1 MIKRNSTCMSSFSN
15 GNEKDSVVRDT
26 DKPHYNSKFLEF
38 IIYVIFLF
46 GPLTGNIVLVLFHV
60 LSVEF
65 SVSPNAILI
74 AIPAFMFPFA
84 FTQLFSGAVS
94 DLKGRF
100 PVLIT
105 GLIIFGFAMLL
116 AAISI
121 SLEMYAIAN
130 ILGGI
135 GFGLVNPVLIALITD
150 ITTPSNIPKK
160 MGFLGASANL
170 GIGLGPLI
178 ASQMILIGWQSIY
191 ILFIGITIFGL
202 IYFIISKRPPQKI
215 PEESGIGVLFSQL
228 STELR
233 RSVVILM
240 FFSAFLISHTYLAIT
255 IWTSRFLAG
264 IIDESLVG
272 LILGIAGV
280 GAAITGALTGSTIKK
295 KGVGIPLIIGS
306 IFLFIALIILLLIGD
321 ITQAD
326 KLVFL
331 ATGWIIS
338 GLAGG
343 TLFPAIT
350 YYSQVLSPKRR
361 GALAGLL
368 TAGYFIGIALVP
380 TTLAPISELYGIT
393 GIYICILGISVLF
406 VLSIFL
412 LYKVAK
418 RKVLNLEPAS
428 H

>member
-1 MIKRNSTCMSSFSN
+1 MPSFSN
-15 GNEKDSVVRDT
+15 NTEIPSVQGRS
-26 DKPHYNSKFLEF
+26 SKFLEV

-46 GPLTGNIVLVLFHV
+46 GPLTGNIINVLFHV

-65 SVSPNAILI
+65 SVSPGAILI

-84 FTQLFSGAVS
+84 ITQLFSGAIS

-100 PVLIT
+100 PVLII
-105 GLIIFGFAMLL
+105 GLIIFGVSMLL
-116 AAISI
+116 AALSISI
-121 SLEMYAIAN
+121 EMYAVAN

-135 GFGLVNPVLIALITD
+135 GFGLINPVLIALITD
-150 ITTPSNIPKK
+150 ITAPPDIPKK
-160 MGFLGASANL
+160 MGYLGASANL
-170 GIGLGPLI
+170 GVGLGPLI
-178 ASQMILIGWQSIY
+178 ASQMISIGWRSIY
-191 ILFIGITIFGL
+191 ILFIAITLFGL
-202 IYFIISKRPPQKI
+202 IYLVISKRPHQKI
-215 PEESGIGVLFSQL
+215 PEESEISVLLSQI

-240 FFSAFLISHTYLAIT
+240 LFSAILISHTYLAIN
-255 IWTSRFLAG
+255 IWTSRSLSG
-264 IIDESLVG
+264 VIDESLVG

-280 GAAITGALTGSTIKK
+280 GAAISGALTGSAIKK
-295 KGVGIPLIIGS
+295 KGAGLPLIVGS
-306 IFLFIALIILLLIGD
+306 IFLFVALIILLLIGD
-321 ITQAD
+321 ITQSENFG
-326 KLVFL
+326 FL

-380 TTLAPISELYGIT
+380 TTLAPISDLYGIT
-393 GIYICILGISVLF
+393 GIYIGILLISVLF
-406 VLSIFL
+406 VISIFL
-412 LYKVAK
+412 LYKSAK
-418 RKVLNLEPAS
+418 RKVLNQEPTS

>member
-1 MIKRNSTCMSSFSN
+1 MSSISN
-15 GNEKDSVVRDT
+15 NIESSADHDNS
-26 DKPHYNSKFLEF
+26 SKFLDF

-46 GPLTGNIVLVLFHV
+46 GPLTGNIIMVLFHV

-65 SVSPNAILI
+65 EVSPNAILI

-84 FTQLFSGAVS
+84 ITQLFSGAIS

-105 GLIIFGFAMLL
+105 GLIIFGVAMLL
-116 AAISI
+116 AALST
-121 SLEMYAIAN
+121 SLEMYAVAN

-135 GFGLVNPVLIALITD
+135 GFGLINPVLIALITD
-150 ITTPSNIPKK
+150 ITDPPNIPKK
-160 MGFLGASANL
+160 MGYLGASANL
-170 GIGLGPLI
+170 GVGLGPLI
-178 ASQMILIGWQSIY
+178 ASQMILIGWRSIY

-202 IYFIISKRPPQKI
+202 IYLIISKRPHQKI
-215 PEESGIGVLFSQL
+215 PEDSGISVLLSQL

-233 RSVVILM
+233 RSVVVLM
-240 FFSAFLISHTYLAIT
+240 IFSAFLISHTYLAIN
-255 IWTSRFLAG
+255 IWTSRTLSG
-264 IIDESLVG
+264 VLDESLVG

-280 GAAITGALTGSTIKK
+280 GAAISGVLTGSTIKK
-295 KGVGIPLIIGS
+295 KGAGIPLMIGS
-306 IFLFIALIILLLIGD
+306 ILLFTALIILLLIGD
-321 ITQAD
+321 ITQSET
-326 KLVFL
+326 LGFL
-331 ATGWIIS
+331 ATGWIFS

-343 TLFPAIT
+343 ILFPAIT

-380 TTLAPISELYGIT
+380 TTLAPVSDLYGIT
-393 GIYICILGISVLF
+393 GIYICILVISVLF
-406 VLSIFL
+406 VISIFL
-412 LYKVAK
+412 LYKSAK
-418 RKVLNLEPAS
+418 RKVLKEEPPS

>member
-1 MIKRNSTCMSSFSN
+1 MIKRNSTSMSSISN
-15 GNEKDSVVRDT
+15 GNKKDGIVRET
-26 DKPHYNSKFLEF
+26 DEPHKNSKFLEL

-84 FTQLFSGAVS
+84 FTQLFSGAIS

-105 GLIIFGFAMLL
+105 GLIIFGFAMFL
-116 AAISI
+116 AALSF

-160 MGFLGASANL
+160 MGYLGASANL
-170 GIGLGPLI
+170 GVGLGPLI
-178 ASQMILIGWQSIY
+178 ASQMILIGWQAIY

-202 IYFIISKRPPQKI
+202 LYFAISKRPPQKI

-240 FFSAFLISHTYLAIT
+240 VFSAVLISHTYLAIT
-255 IWTSRFLAG
+255 IWTSRFLSG
-264 IIDESLVG
+264 NESLVG

-280 GAAITGALTGSTIKK
+280 GAAIAGVLTGSTIKK
-295 KGVGIPLIIGS
+295 KGVGIPLLIGS
-306 IFLFIALIILLLIGD
+306 IFLFTALIILLIIGD

-326 KLVFL
+326 KTVFL
-331 ATGWIIS
+331 AIGWIIS

-350 YYSQVLSPKRR
+350 YYSQILSPKRR

-380 TTLAPISELYGIT
+380 TTLAPISEFYGIT
-393 GIYICILGISVLF
+393 GIYISILAISVLF

>member
-1 MIKRNSTCMSSFSN
+1 MSSFSN
-15 GNEKDSVVRDT
+15 GNKKDSVVRDT

-215 PEESGIGVLFSQL
+215 PEESGISVLFSQL

-240 FFSAFLISHTYLAIT
+240 LFSAFLISHTYLAIT

>member
-1 MIKRNSTCMSSFSN
+1 MIKRNSTSMTSFSN
-15 GNEKDSVVRDT
+15 GNKKDGIVRET
-26 DKPHYNSKFLEF
+26 DEPHKNSKFLEI

-46 GPLTGNIVLVLFHV
+46 GPLTGNIVLVLFRV
-60 LSVEF
+60 LSIEF
-65 SVSPNAILI
+65 SVSIDAIIPI

-84 FTQLFSGAVS
+84 ITQLFSGAIS

-100 PVLIT
+100 PVLIM
-105 GLIIFGFAMLL
+105 GLIIFGFAMVL
-116 AAISI
+116 AALSF
-121 SLEMYAIAN
+121 SLEIYAIAN

-170 GIGLGPLI
+170 GVGLGPLI

-215 PEESGIGVLFSQL
+215 PEESGISVLFSQI

-240 FFSAFLISHTYLAIT
+240 LFSAFLISHTYLAIT
-255 IWTSRFLAG
+255 IWTSRFLTG
-264 IIDESLVG
+264 NESLVG
-272 LILGIAGV
+272 LILGASGV
-280 GAAITGALTGSTIKK
+280 GAAIAGVLTGSTIKK
-295 KGVGIPLIIGS
+295 KGVGIPLLVGS
-306 IFLFIALIILLLIGD
+306 IFLFTALTIFILLGD

-326 KLVFL
+326 KSVFL
-331 ATGWIIS
+331 AIGWIIS
-338 GLAGG
+338 GLSGG
-343 TLFPAIT
+343 ILFPTLT
-350 YYSQVLSPKRR
+350 YYSQVLSPERR

-368 TAGYFIGIALVP
+368 TMGYFIGIALVP
-380 TTLAPISELYGIT
+380 TTLAPISGLYGIT

-406 VLSIFL
+406 VACFFL

-418 RKVLNLEPAS
+418 RKVLNLEPTS

>member
-1 MIKRNSTCMSSFSN
+1 MIKRNSTSMTSFSN
-15 GNEKDSVVRDT
+15 GNKKDGIVRET
-26 DKPHYNSKFLEF
+26 EEPHKNSKFLEI

-46 GPLTGNIVLVLFHV
+46 GPLTGNIVLVLFLV
-60 LSVEF
+60 LSADF
-65 SVSPNAILI
+65 SVSPGAILI

-84 FTQLFSGAVS
+84 ITQLFSGAIS

-100 PVLIT
+100 PVIIT
-105 GLIIFGFAMLL
+105 GLIIFGIAMLL
-116 AAISI
+116 AAISG

-135 GFGLVNPVLIALITD
+135 GFGLINPVLIALIADT
-150 ITTPSNIPKK
+150 TTPSNIPKK

-170 GIGLGPLI
+170 GVGLGPLL

-202 IYFIISKRPPQKI
+202 IYFIISKPPPQEI
-215 PEESGIGVLFSQL
+215 PEKSGISVLFSQL
-228 STELR
+228 STELSR
-233 RSVVILM
+233 LVVILM
-240 FFSAFLISHTYLAIT
+240 LFSAFLISHTYLAIT
-255 IWTSRFLAG
+255 IWTSRSLSG
-264 IIDESLVG
+264 ILDESLIG
-272 LILGIAGV
+272 LILGASGV
-280 GAAITGALTGSTIKK
+280 GAAITGVLTGSTIKK
-295 KGVGIPLIIGS
+295 KGVGIPLLIGS
-306 IFLFIALIILLLIGD
+306 IFLFTALIIFILLGD

-326 KLVFL
+326 KIVFL
-331 ATGWIIS
+331 ATGWIFS
-338 GLAGG
+338 GLSGG
-343 TLFPAIT
+343 ILFPALT
-350 YYSQVLSPKRR
+350 YYSQVLSPERR

-368 TAGYFIGIALVP
+368 TMGYFIGIALVP

-406 VLSIFL
+406 VASLFL

-418 RKVLNLEPAS
+418 RKVLKLEPAS

>member
-1 MIKRNSTCMSSFSN
+1 MSISSN
-15 GNEKDSVVRDT
+15 ESINEDPRSKNENRQS
-26 DKPHYNSKFLEF
+26 SKFLEF

-60 LSVEF
+60 LSAEF

-84 FTQLFSGAVS
+84 LTQLFSGAIS

-105 GLIIFGFAMLL
+105 GLIIFGVAMLL
-116 AAISI
+116 AALSI
-121 SLEMYAIAN
+121 SLEMYIIAN
-130 ILGGI
+130 ILSGI

-150 ITTPSNIPKK
+150 ITTPSNISKK

-170 GIGLGPLI
+170 GVGLGPLI

-202 IYFIISKRPPQKI
+202 IYFIMSNRPPQKF
-215 PEESGIGVLFSQL
+215 PEVSGISVLFSQL

-233 RSVVILM
+233 RSVVILLLV
-240 FFSAFLISHTYLAIT
+240 SAFLISHTYLAIT
-255 IWTSRFLAG
+255 IWTSSFLSG
-264 IIDESLVG
+264 IIDEGLVG

-280 GAAITGALTGSTIKK
+280 GAAIAGVLTGSTIKK
-295 KGVGIPLIIGS
+295 KGLGIPLIIGS
-306 IFLFIALIILLLIGD
+306 IFLFTALIILLLIGD
-321 ITQAD
+321 ITQTD
-326 KLVFL
+326 KIVFL

-343 TLFPAIT
+343 TLFPAIA
-350 YYSQVLSPKRR
+350 YYNQVISPKRR
-361 GALAGLL
+361 GVLAGLL
-368 TAGYFIGIALVP
+368 TACYFIGIALVP
-380 TTLAPISELYGIT
+380 TTLAPISELFGIT
-393 GIYICILGISVLF
+393 GIYLCILGVSVLF
-406 VLSIFL
+406 VINTFL
-412 LYKVAK
+412 LYKIAK
-418 RKVLNLEPAS
+418 RKILNLESAL

>member
-1 MIKRNSTCMSSFSN
+1 MSFSSN
-15 GNEKDSVVRDT
+15 KSTNENQQS
-26 DKPHYNSKFLEF
+26 SKFLEF
-38 IIYVIFLF
+38 IIYLLFLF

-65 SVSPNAILI
+65 SVSPDAILI

-84 FTQLFSGAVS
+84 FTQLFSGAIS

-100 PVLIT
+100 PVIIT
-105 GLIIFGFAMLL
+105 GLIIFGIAMLL
-116 AAISI
+116 AAISG

-135 GFGLVNPVLIALITD
+135 GFGLINPVLIALIADT
-150 ITTPSNIPKK
+150 TTPSNIPKK

-170 GIGLGPLI
+170 GVGLGPLL

-202 IYFIISKRPPQKI
+202 IYFIISKPPPQEI
-215 PEESGIGVLFSQL
+215 PEKSGISVLFSQL

-233 RSVVILM
+233 RLVVILM
-240 FFSAFLISHTYLAIT
+240 LFSALLISHTYLAIT
-255 IWTSRFLAG
+255 IWTSRSLSG
-264 IIDESLVG
+264 ILDESLIG
-272 LILGIAGV
+272 LILGASGV
-280 GAAITGALTGSTIKK
+280 GAAITGVLTGSTIKK
-295 KGVGIPLIIGS
+295 KGMGIPLLVGS
-306 IFLFIALIILLLIGD
+306 IFLFTALTIFILLGD

-326 KLVFL
+326 KIVFL
-331 ATGWIIS
+331 ATGWIFS
-338 GLAGG
+338 GLSGG
-343 TLFPAIT
+343 ILFPALT
-350 YYSQVLSPKRR
+350 YYSQVLSPERR

-368 TAGYFIGIALVP
+368 TMGYFIGIALVP

-406 VLSIFL
+406 VASLFL

-418 RKVLNLEPAS
+418 RKVLKLEPAS

>member
-1 MIKRNSTCMSSFSN
+1 MSSISN
-15 GNEKDSVVRDT
+15 NIESSVDH
-26 DKPHYNSKFLEF
+26 DNSSKFLDF

-46 GPLTGNIVLVLFHV
+46 GPLTGNIIMVLFHV

-65 SVSPNAILI
+65 EVSPNAILI

-84 FTQLFSGAVS
+84 ITQLFSGAIS

-105 GLIIFGFAMLL
+105 GLIIFGVAMLL
-116 AAISI
+116 AALST
-121 SLEMYAIAN
+121 SLEMYAVAN

-135 GFGLVNPVLIALITD
+135 GFGLINPVLIALITD
-150 ITTPSNIPKK
+150 ITDPPNIPKK
-160 MGFLGASANL
+160 MGYLGASANL
-170 GIGLGPLI
+170 GVGLGPLI
-178 ASQMILIGWQSIY
+178 ASQMILIGWRSIY

-202 IYFIISKRPPQKI
+202 IYLIISKRPHQKI
-215 PEESGIGVLFSQL
+215 PEDSGISVLLSQL

-233 RSVVILM
+233 RSVVVLM
-240 FFSAFLISHTYLAIT
+240 IFSAFLISHTYLAIN
-255 IWTSRFLAG
+255 IWTSRTLSG
-264 IIDESLVG
+264 VLDESLVG

-280 GAAITGALTGSTIKK
+280 GAAISGVLTGSTIKK
-295 KGVGIPLIIGS
+295 KGAGIPLMIGS
-306 IFLFIALIILLLIGD
+306 ILLFTALIILLLIGD
-321 ITQAD
+321 ITQSE
-326 KLVFL
+326 KLGFL
-331 ATGWIIS
+331 ATGWIFS

-343 TLFPAIT
+343 ILFPAIT

-380 TTLAPISELYGIT
+380 TTLAPVSDLYGIT
-393 GIYICILGISVLF
+393 GIYICILVISVLF
-406 VLSIFL
+406 VISIFL
-412 LYKVAK
+412 LYKSAK
-418 RKVLNLEPAS
+418 RKVLKEEPPS

>member
-1 MIKRNSTCMSSFSN
+1 MSSISN
-15 GNEKDSVVRDT
+15 NIESSADHDNS
-26 DKPHYNSKFLEF
+26 SKFLDF

-46 GPLTGNIVLVLFHV
+46 GPLTGNIIMVLFHV

-65 SVSPNAILI
+65 EVSPNAILI

-84 FTQLFSGAVS
+84 ITQLFSGAIS

-105 GLIIFGFAMLL
+105 GLIIFGVAMLL
-116 AAISI
+116 AALST
-121 SLEMYAIAN
+121 SLEMYAVAN

-135 GFGLVNPVLIALITD
+135 GFGLINPVLIALITD
-150 ITTPSNIPKK
+150 ITDPPNIPKK
-160 MGFLGASANL
+160 MGYLGASANL
-170 GIGLGPLI
+170 GVGLGPLI
-178 ASQMILIGWQSIY
+178 ASQMILIGWRSIY

-202 IYFIISKRPPQKI
+202 IYLIISKRPHQKI
-215 PEESGIGVLFSQL
+215 PEDSGISVLLSQL

-233 RSVVILM
+233 RSVVVLM
-240 FFSAFLISHTYLAIT
+240 IFSAFLISHTYLAIN
-255 IWTSRFLAG
+255 IWTSRTLSG
-264 IIDESLVG
+264 VLDESLVG

-280 GAAITGALTGSTIKK
+280 GAAISGVLTGSTIKK
-295 KGVGIPLIIGS
+295 KGAGIPLMIGS
-306 IFLFIALIILLLIGD
+306 ILLFTALIILLLIGD
-321 ITQAD
+321 ITQSE
-326 KLVFL
+326 KLGFL
-331 ATGWIIS
+331 ATGWIFS

-343 TLFPAIT
+343 ILFPAIT

-380 TTLAPISELYGIT
+380 TTLAPVSDLYGIT
-393 GIYICILGISVLF
+393 GIYICILVISVLF
-406 VLSIFL
+406 VISIFL
-412 LYKVAK
+412 LYKSAK
-418 RKVLNLEPAS
+418 RKVLKEEPPS

>member
-1 MIKRNSTCMSSFSN
+1 MTSFSN
-15 GNEKDSVVRDT
+15 GNKKDGIVRET
-26 DKPHYNSKFLEF
+26 DEPHKNSKFLEI

-46 GPLTGNIVLVLFHV
+46 GPLTGNIVLVLFRV
-60 LSVEF
+60 LSIEF
-65 SVSPNAILI
+65 SVSIDAIIPI

-84 FTQLFSGAVS
+84 ITQLFSGAIS

-100 PVLIT
+100 PVLIM
-105 GLIIFGFAMLL
+105 GLIIFGFAMVL
-116 AAISI
+116 AALSF
-121 SLEMYAIAN
+121 SLEIYAIAN

-170 GIGLGPLI
+170 GVGLGPLI

-215 PEESGIGVLFSQL
+215 PEESGISVLFSQI

-240 FFSAFLISHTYLAIT
+240 LFSAFLISHTYLAIT
-255 IWTSRFLAG
+255 IWTSRFLTG
-264 IIDESLVG
+264 NESLVG
-272 LILGIAGV
+272 LILGASGV
-280 GAAITGALTGSTIKK
+280 GAAIAGVLTGSTIKK
-295 KGVGIPLIIGS
+295 KGVGIPLLVGS
-306 IFLFIALIILLLIGD
+306 IFLFTALTIFILLGD

-326 KLVFL
+326 KSVFL
-331 ATGWIIS
+331 AIGWIIS
-338 GLAGG
+338 GLSGG
-343 TLFPAIT
+343 ILFPTLT
-350 YYSQVLSPKRR
+350 YYSQVLSPERR

-368 TAGYFIGIALVP
+368 TMGYFIGIALVP
-380 TTLAPISELYGIT
+380 TTLAPISGLYGIT

-406 VLSIFL
+406 VACFFL

-418 RKVLNLEPAS
+418 RKVLNLEPTS

>member
-1 MIKRNSTCMSSFSN
+1 MSISSN
-15 GNEKDSVVRDT
+15 ESINEDPRSKNENRQS
-26 DKPHYNSKFLEF
+26 SKFLEF

-60 LSVEF
+60 LSAEF

-84 FTQLFSGAVS
+84 LTQLFSGAIS

-105 GLIIFGFAMLL
+105 GLIIFGVAMLL
-116 AAISI
+116 AALSI
-121 SLEMYAIAN
+121 SLEMYIIAN
-130 ILGGI
+130 ILSGI

-150 ITTPSNIPKK
+150 ITTPSNISKK

-170 GIGLGPLI
+170 GVGLGPLI

-202 IYFIISKRPPQKI
+202 IYFIMSNRPPQKF
-215 PEESGIGVLFSQL
+215 PEVSGISVLFSQL

-233 RSVVILM
+233 RSVVILLLV
-240 FFSAFLISHTYLAIT
+240 SAFLVSHTYLAIT
-255 IWTSRFLAG
+255 IWTSSFLSG
-264 IIDESLVG
+264 IIDEGLVG

-280 GAAITGALTGSTIKK
+280 GAAIAGVLTGSTIKK
-295 KGVGIPLIIGS
+295 KGLGIPLIIGS
-306 IFLFIALIILLLIGD
+306 IFLFTALIILLLIGD
-321 ITQAD
+321 ITQTD
-326 KLVFL
+326 KIVFL

-343 TLFPAIT
+343 TLFPAIA
-350 YYSQVLSPKRR
+350 YYSQVISPKRR
-361 GALAGLL
+361 GVLAGLL
-368 TAGYFIGIALVP
+368 TACYFIGIALVP
-380 TTLAPISELYGIT
+380 TTLAPISELFGIT
-393 GIYICILGISVLF
+393 GIYLCILGVSVLF
-406 VLSIFL
+406 VINTFL
-412 LYKVAK
+412 LYKIAK
-418 RKVLNLEPAS
+418 RKILNLESAL